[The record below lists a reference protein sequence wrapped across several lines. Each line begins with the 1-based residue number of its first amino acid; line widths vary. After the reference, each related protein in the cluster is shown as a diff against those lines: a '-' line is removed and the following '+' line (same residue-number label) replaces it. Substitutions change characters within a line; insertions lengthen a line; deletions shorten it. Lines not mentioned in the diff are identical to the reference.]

1 MMGGWLFCL
10 TLASL
15 PLFEISD
22 YRVFAICLPFDT
34 ENAVSLG
41 KFVTHFRLECTLTYE
56 SHVDSFI
63 NILKVKMSFENGHS
77 NKFQ

>member
-1 MMGGWLFCL
+1 MMCGWLLCL

-34 ENAVSLG
+34 ENTISLG
-41 KFVTHFRLECTLTYE
+41 KYYYVLPGVVGCFA
-56 SHVDSFI
+56 
-63 NILKVKMSFENGHS
+63 
-77 NKFQ
+77 